1 MSDKETLQL
10 IHELQ
15 VHQIELEMQNEE
27 LRTSQSELEE
37 SRSKYSDL
45 YDFAPFG
52 YFTFDKNGLILE
64 ANLTAAKELGVERSV
79 LVNKP
84 FRAYIVAEDREIFD
98 VHLQKVLKSETRQTC
113 EIRLKKKMA
122 ACFMPNW
129 KA

>member
-1 MSDKETLQL
+1 MRNF
-10 IHELQ
+10 
-15 VHQIELEMQNEE
+15 V
-27 LRTSQSELEE
+27 RPRSELEE

-45 YDFAPFG
+45 YDFAPVG

-98 VHLQKVLKSETRQTC
+98 VSSAEGL
-113 EIRLKKKMA
+113 
-122 ACFMPNW
+122 
-129 KA
+129 